1 MQLNK
6 LPNQARVLTLASGL
20 IVSAPV
26 FAYSDIDNIDS
37 ILSTR
42 KNVEYVKS
50 VSSYEEFDITQK
62 FKFQLHLKAWES
74 KTMFLSSVAAIVNDN
89 DFQSIVKMGK
99 VAVPFIKEELERK
112 PSVLVWALNYIYGGK
127 ISQKED
133 LTITD
138 ACDLWIKALS

>member
-26 FAYSDIDNIDS
+26 FAYSDIDNLDS

-42 KNVEYVKS
+42 RNVEYVKS
-50 VSSYEEFDITQK
+50 VSSFEEFDITQK

-74 KTMFLSSVAAIVNDN
+74 KTMFLSSN
-89 DFQSIVKMGK
+89 
-99 VAVPFIKEELERK
+99 
-112 PSVLVWALNYIYGGK
+112 
-127 ISQKED
+127 
-133 LTITD
+133 
-138 ACDLWIKALS
+138 